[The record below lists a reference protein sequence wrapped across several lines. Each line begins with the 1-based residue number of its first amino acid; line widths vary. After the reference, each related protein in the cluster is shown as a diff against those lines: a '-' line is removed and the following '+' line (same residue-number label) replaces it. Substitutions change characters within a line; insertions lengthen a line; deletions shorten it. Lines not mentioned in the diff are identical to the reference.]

1 MTQQEIRERNKQI
14 IQMLGFKRGF
24 WIHQEKPLTDD
35 KKQWWDI
42 DGKTFLGTRVRYDKD
57 LQFHSDWNWL
67 MEAVEFIKKNI
78 RTSNNTENASNKEIF
93 IDEWEFK
100 VTKYYLRLIQWTN
113 AGWRMFDNKNR
124 NLSMLYIIG
133 ENCETEKEAVFKI
146 VSDFA
151 KFLNNK
157 EI

>member
-1 MTQQEIRERNKQI
+1 MTQQEIQERNKEI
-14 IQMLGFKRGF
+14 ALMLGKKYQNNKIV
-24 WIHQEKPLTDD
+24 IHYNNICGVNPTGETWQECL
-35 KKQWWDI
+35 
-42 DGKTFLGTRVRYDKD
+42 Y
-57 LQFHSDWNWL
+57 HSDWNWL
-67 MEAVEFIKKNI
+67 MEAVEFVKKNI
-78 RTSNNTENASNKEIF
+78 RTSNNTENAINKEIF

-124 NLSMLYIIG
+124 NLSMLYVVG

-151 KFLNNK
+151 KFYNNK
-157 EI
+157 EL